1 MTDEIIELYGM
12 LEGDECYA
20 KKKKK
25 GIVEMR
31 VFGVCRG
38 TVCHFE

>member
-20 KKKKK
+20 KKKKRHSRDE
-25 GIVEMR
+25 GIWSVQR
-31 VFGVCRG
+31 DSLSF
-38 TVCHFE
+38 